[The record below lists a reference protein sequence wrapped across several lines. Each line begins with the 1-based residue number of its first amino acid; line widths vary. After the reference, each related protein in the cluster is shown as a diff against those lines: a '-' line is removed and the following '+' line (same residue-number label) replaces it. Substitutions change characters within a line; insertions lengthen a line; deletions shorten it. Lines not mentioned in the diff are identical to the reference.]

1 MTCVMACKTD
11 DNKVVVV
18 TDSAIG
24 TGGGFRRLMSQPKL
38 WDMGC
43 LVIGEAGDDFALS
56 RIRQK
61 TQLHK
66 NWEELK
72 DPYTFSELICKIQ
85 KDIAGEFSGVEAL
98 DAELLHVGTDKDNKS
113 TIYVVGGEGGV
124 VGPFPYTAVGEGSI
138 IAIPLMDALIA
149 KRLKKKTVIKVTN
162 VMMEIMEYVDSYV
175 ESVKGPF
182 HPHTYDPNE
191 KFKEL

>member
-11 DNKVVVV
+11 DNKVVIV

-24 TGGGFRRLMSQPKL
+24 DGDGFRMLMSQPKI

-61 TQLHK
+61 TQTLE
-66 NWEELK
+66 NWEELR
-72 DPYTFSELICKIQ
+72 DPYTFSDLICQIQ
-85 KDIAGEFSGVEAL
+85 KDISGGLSGVEAL
-98 DAELLHVGTDKDNKS
+98 EAELLHVGTNKKGECALH
-113 TIYVVGGEGGV
+113 VVGGEGGV
-124 VGPFPYTAVGEGSI
+124 VGPFPYMAVGEGRRV
-138 IAIPLMDALIA
+138 ALPMMDALIA
-149 KRLKKKTVIKVTN
+149 KRMKKITVIKATN
-162 VMMEIMEYVDSYV
+162 IMMEIMEYVDSYV

-182 HPHTYDPNE
+182 HPHIYDPNE